1 MFEYLH
7 NILRARRKF
16 GFIPRALRMLL
27 TVMLVA
33 TVSIPAMAYTIVMRG
48 GHTIEIS
55 DNFVVTETTLTYET
69 APGLSV
75 TLQMSSV
82 DVAATEQAN
91 GETSG
96 SLLGRTKQFPQLQL
110 AAPAAQTAVRARKT
124 LTNAD
129 LEPSRRA
136 RLESE
141 AAYERRRVELGFP
154 SREATERIR
163 QEEAAKA
170 KEILSQTDAVNSEA
184 ESYWRS
190 RATALRNQIQV
201 VNAQINYWRARVTD
215 SSYSNSAVSFSSYGG
230 GFAPSL
236 FPGFTSGNVAS
247 RPVMNV
253 LPGAGRSIGQR
264 SSGFTV
270 GGAPGH
276 LSSGFSNSFGT
287 FGRRGFRRACP
298 FGPCFPAYGLAYP
311 AYQTSYQSE
320 LAITRLAELEAERAG
335 LQESWR
341 VLEDEA
347 RRAGAQPGWLRL

>member
-7 NILRARRKF
+7 NILRACRKI
-16 GFIPRALRMLL
+16 GFMPMFVRVFLMVIFA
-27 TVMLVA
+27 VA
-33 TVSIPAMAYTIVMRG
+33 MSIPAVAYTVVMRG
-48 GHTIEIS
+48 GHSIEIP

-75 TLQMSSV
+75 TLQMSSI
-82 DVAATEQAN
+82 DLIATEAAN
-91 GETSG
+91 GEIAG
-96 SLLGRTKQFPQLQL
+96 SLLARVNRSTRLQSSP
-110 AAPAAQTAVRARKT
+110 PASSTNARARKT

-154 SREATERIR
+154 SRETTERLR

-170 KEILSQTDAVNSEA
+170 KEILAQTDAENSEA

-201 VNAQINYWRARVTD
+201 VNAEINYWRNRVPD
-215 SSYSNSAVSFSSYGG
+215 YSYFNSAVSFSSFGG
-230 GFAPSL
+230 GFAPPL
-236 FPGFTSGNVAS
+236 FPAFTGGSVAT

-253 LPGAGRSIGQR
+253 LPGANRGVGPRPG
-264 SSGFTV
+264 GFSV
-270 GGAPGH
+270 GGAQGH
-276 LSSGFSNSFGT
+276 SWSFSNSFGT
-287 FGRRGFRRACP
+287 FGRRGFRRQCP
-298 FGPCFPAYGLAYP
+298 FGPCFPTYGFTYP

-320 LAITRLAELEAERAG
+320 LAATRLIELEATRAG
-335 LQESWR
+335 LLESWR
-341 VLEDEA
+341 QLEDEA
-347 RRAGAQPGWLRL
+347 RRAGAQPGWLRY